1 MKNRKSWLL
10 LCFVAS
16 MLYVLGSCQKG
27 DLNLGS
33 EVIPDANLSVVMVDT
48 FTVKLSTVAV
58 TDTAVTS
65 ADSMIYAGRWRDANT
80 GVQDFTAFASPV
92 FPSNNLNTRSET
104 VVLDST
110 VLILPLSYSYGDS
123 VQTFKLSAHLMTAP
137 LASGTVY
144 YNNNTSARYETQPLV
159 QKSFYPGKGRTPN
172 VRMRKDSLGKV
183 LFDRLRT
190 RTIRDDET
198 LQQILPGLAFR
209 GNSPGNV
216 VIGFGVNTGRSV
228 LRFYFHDNSST
239 TVTQETID
247 IDFSYKHYTR
257 YSSDYTGT
265 PLANLKNRSDAINS
279 SLTGNVAYITQGGP
293 LRTRVEF
300 PYFENVLMSKDAI
313 LGVNRAE
320 LIFDPVR
327 TDYKDNAL
335 PPTTLY
341 MYKTNAVNDIL
352 TSQPIETIVNS
363 LTPVS
368 ATYALESSLYENKDH
383 YTFNVTNYFNQLM
396 SGKTQLAPI
405 ILTTTVGAQQY
416 LNFSRTSLGN
426 RNYTSDRVK
435 LVLYYTNRN
444 Q

>member
-16 MLYVLGSCQKG
+16 LLYVLGSCQKG

-58 TDTAVTS
+58 TDTAITS

-80 GVQDFTAFASPV
+80 GVQEFTAFASPT
-92 FPSNNLNTRSET
+92 FPSNTLNTRASSI
-104 VVLDST
+104 VLDST

-123 VQTFKLSAHLMTAP
+123 VQTFKLSAHVMTTP
-137 LASGTVY
+137 LASGTLY
-144 YNNNTSARYETQPLV
+144 YNTNTSARYATQPLAE
-159 QKSFYPGKGRTPN
+159 KSFYPGKGGTPT
-172 VRMRKDSLGKV
+172 VRIRKDSLGAI
-183 LFDRLRT
+183 LFDRLKT

-198 LQQILPGLAFR
+198 LQQVLPGLAFK
-209 GNSPGNV
+209 GSSAGNV
-216 VIGFGVNTGRSV
+216 IVGFGVNTGRS
-228 LRFYFHDNSST
+228 LIRLYFHDNSST
-239 TVTQETID
+239 TVTSEKID

-257 YSSDYTGT
+257 YGFDYKGT
-265 PLANLKNRSDAINS
+265 PLANLKNRSDAVNS

-300 PYFENVLMSKDAI
+300 PYFDNVLMSRDAI

-327 TDYKDNAL
+327 TNFRDNAL
-335 PPTTLY
+335 PPNTLY
-341 MYKTNAVNDIL
+341 LYKTNAVNDIL
-352 TSQPIETIVNS
+352 TSQPIETITNS

-368 ATYALESSLYENKDH
+368 ATYTTESSIYETKDH

-405 ILTTTVGAQQY
+405 ILTPGVGAQQY

-426 RNYTSDRVK
+426 RNYSSDRVR

-444 Q
+444 R